1 MDTDKNSVIS
11 IGLISEIS
19 KAISNL
25 TPDRALLF
33 LTESLVENTD
43 SMGALLLT
51 PDDKNN
57 IMVPFVKSYQNSSDE
72 QPKIDDDF
80 FKDCYNA
87 FLELHDDFQKSQE
100 INHEITDKYLDNTL
114 SIWPVMLAG
123 RLQALLVINRYD
135 NQEELN
141 SEQIFFLEAM
151 TPLMGSLFENFR
163 LNNEMVHKNSRLSAL
178 YEISQQAESVIDF
191 RNIYDAL
198 GKVARSFIKF
208 DTYVLYFL
216 SSDGKSLE
224 ARNDANVSESFP
236 KTIKIGEG
244 PVGLAAKEMKPYLS
258 YTQEF
263 NSVLILPFEVSGR
276 LTGVLAIGSRKS
288 YAYRDEDIIGLQIIA
303 TQIASIDTMFKNL
316 INMKGFTER
325 ILESM
330 NSGAIIL
337 GPDGVV
343 RYANQEVRMMLGL
356 QFAEGRNILEDKD
369 KLPEKFYEIISDV
382 LDTNI
387 THEHTKIRLKTG
399 GKTRTLTI
407 NAFPFRDEAG
417 RNIIGIACFIK
428 DVTQITELE
437 EQLMRADK
445 LSALGVL
452 AAGIA
457 HEIRNPLTGMKM
469 IVQLLESDFSED
481 DSHREPLDIIQREID
496 RLESII
502 GNLLDFARPSKPK
515 TVDVAP
521 ADVVDDCYKLIKNQL
536 NKQHIVF
543 ERNITDD
550 CPLVTVDPDQLK
562 QVFLNIMTNAI
573 QAIGKD
579 GKLSVNIEHIE
590 ERVKIAFDDTG
601 CGIPH
606 EKVREIFNPFM
617 TTKEDGTG
625 LGLSMAQRI
634 VEEHGGSI
642 EVQST
647 LGEGSSFIVYLPEK
661 KDQ

>member
-123 RLQALLVINRYD
+123 RPQALLVINRYD

-343 RYANQEVRMMLGL
+343 RYANQEVKMMLGL

-661 KDQ
+661 KEQ

>member
-123 RLQALLVINRYD
+123 RPQALLVINRYD

-343 RYANQEVRMMLGL
+343 RYANQEVKMMLGL

-445 LSALGVL
+445 Q
-452 AAGIA
+452 AGC
-457 HEIRNPLTGMKM
+457 
-469 IVQLLESDFSED
+469 
-481 DSHREPLDIIQREID
+481 
-496 RLESII
+496 
-502 GNLLDFARPSKPK
+502 
-515 TVDVAP
+515 
-521 ADVVDDCYKLIKNQL
+521 VVRDGEVYVPIYK
-536 NKQHIVF
+536 
-543 ERNITDD
+543 
-550 CPLVTVDPDQLK
+550 
-562 QVFLNIMTNAI
+562 
-573 QAIGKD
+573 
-579 GKLSVNIEHIE
+579 
-590 ERVKIAFDDTG
+590 
-601 CGIPH
+601 
-606 EKVREIFNPFM
+606 
-617 TTKEDGTG
+617 
-625 LGLSMAQRI
+625 
-634 VEEHGGSI
+634 SI
-642 EVQST
+642 E
-647 LGEGSSFIVYLPEK
+647 K
-661 KDQ
+661 

>member
-123 RLQALLVINRYD
+123 RPQALLVINRYD

-579 GKLSVNIEHIE
+579 GKLTVNIEHLE

-661 KDQ
+661 KEQ

>member
-123 RLQALLVINRYD
+123 RPQALLVINRYD

-661 KDQ
+661 KEQ